1 MSAPTRPQGPFRQ
14 VLHRP
19 ARISLGERLGSLGL
33 AVLASIL
40 LTVLVFVL
48 WWLWLT
54 WMPVDDST
62 DGPIPLLLDVEG
74 GP

>member
-1 MSAPTRPQGPFRQ
+1 MSGPPESPFRQ

-19 ARISLGERLGSLGL
+19 PRLGLKERLGSLGL

-40 LTVLVFVL
+40 LTVLVFAL

-54 WMPVDDST
+54 WIPVDT
-62 DGPIPLLLDVEG
+62 GKDGPIPVLLDVDG
-74 GP
+74 GSP

>member
-1 MSAPTRPQGPFRQ
+1 VSAPEPESPFRQ

-19 ARISLGERLGSLGL
+19 PHLSLRERLGSLGL
-33 AVLASIL
+33 AVVASVL

-54 WMPVDDST
+54 WMPIDDGT
-62 DGPIPLLLDVEG
+62 EGPIPLMLEIEG
-74 GP
+74 AP